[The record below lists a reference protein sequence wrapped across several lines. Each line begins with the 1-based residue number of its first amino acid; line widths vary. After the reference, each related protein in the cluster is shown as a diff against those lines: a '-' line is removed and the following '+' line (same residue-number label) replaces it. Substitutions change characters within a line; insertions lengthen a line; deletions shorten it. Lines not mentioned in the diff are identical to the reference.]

1 MEAMAPG
8 IGGAVAGGL
17 IVKVKKM
24 FKKKVKDKKEE
35 MKEEEELEVGNR
47 SADEGQMKGG
57 GLLDN
62 DP

>member
-47 SADEGQMKGG
+47 SADEG
-57 GLLDN
+57 
-62 DP
+62 